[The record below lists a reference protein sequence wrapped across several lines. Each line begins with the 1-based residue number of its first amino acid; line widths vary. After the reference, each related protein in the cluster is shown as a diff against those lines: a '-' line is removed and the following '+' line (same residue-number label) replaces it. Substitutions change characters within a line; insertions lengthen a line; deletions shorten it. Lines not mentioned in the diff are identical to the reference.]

1 MCEIQI
7 DSIEDVCSIIS
18 IPGSAQVVVATSWIN
33 PMRIMGLIEKL
44 MQANGFNGVVIFDL
58 ALVNGLATNRFAEI
72 QFNGK
77 FDRRSSKVI
86 SEDDLPE
93 NAGAEIRKFFVENP
107 QIVEQSNI
115 LFNENKDLLLR
126 S

>member
-7 DSIEDVCSIIS
+7 DSIEDVCSILS
-18 IPGSAQVVVATSWIN
+18 VSGSAQVVVATSWIN
-33 PMRIMGLIEKL
+33 PMRVMGLIEKL
-44 MQANGFNGVVIFDL
+44 MQVSAFNGIVIFDL

-86 SEDDLPE
+86 SEDNLPE
-93 NAGAEIRKFFVENP
+93 NAEAEIRKFFAENP

-115 LFNENKDLLLR
+115 LFDEDKDLLLR
-126 S
+126 A